1 MTGGRPRTAI
11 GTYGTISIRPRGSQF
26 VAETRF
32 RDLDGRLRKVNATA
46 SSRSVACASLKERLL
61 VRPGHGSGGMLS
73 LASPFGDRVK
83 LWLADLEVRD
93 LTEGT
98 RENYRDDLRLHI
110 TPVFGAYALGEIT
123 TGRVEWFLR
132 REAAVSYSRAKH
144 SRTLLKLLFG
154 FALRHDAIPRDP
166 VEGTSP
172 LKKPN
177 PEPRALTLEQIAAI
191 RAAAAVWRTGPEV
204 KGPKPNPQVWD
215 ITEVLLGS
223 ALRIGEALALRVRD
237 LDETPKGM
245 ILHVRGTVVL
255 RTGQGA
261 VRQNHPK
268 TEHSVR
274 SIGLPE
280 FAADVLRRRI
290 AALGP
295 GDPERTVFSNRTGGP
310 LSPFNVRRTF
320 REFLEIGG
328 LAESGITLRW
338 YRRTGATVIARAAT
352 IEAAAAFLGHG
363 STAITEGHYIE
374 PDHTIDLAPAGHLER
389 ALRPVRPE
397 PRLLVS
403 KLSVE
408 EASSI
413 AALDSDD
420 GDAQ

>member
-1 MTGGRPRTAI
+1 MTGGRPRTPI
-11 GTYGTISIRPRGSQF
+11 GTYGAISIRQRGKHF

-46 SSRSVACASLKERLL
+46 TSRSVARTTLKERLL
-61 VRPGHGSGGMLS
+61 VRPGHGSGGMLT
-73 LASPFGDRVK
+73 LASPFGDLVE

-98 RENYRDDLRLHI
+98 RENYRDDLRLHVMP
-110 TPVFGAYALGEIT
+110 TFRAYTLGEIT
-123 TGRVEWFLR
+123 TGRVEWFLKQ
-132 REAAVSYSRAKH
+132 EAAVSYSRAKH

-154 FALRHDAIPRDP
+154 FALRHDSIPRDP

-177 PEPRALTLEQIAAI
+177 PEPRALSLEQVAAI
-191 RAAAAVWRTGPEV
+191 RAAAAVWRTGPDV
-204 KGPKPNPQVWD
+204 KGPKPNPQVRD
-215 ITEVLLGS
+215 ITKVLLGS
-223 ALRIGEALALRVRD
+223 ALRIGEALALRVCD
-237 LDETPKGM
+237 LDDTPQGM

-261 VRQNHPK
+261 VRQNHRK

-280 FAADVLRRRI
+280 FAAAVLRRRI

-295 GDPERTVFSNRTGGP
+295 GDPERTVFTNRTGGP

-320 REFLEIGG
+320 REFLEIAG
-328 LAESGITLRW
+328 LEESGITLRW
-338 YRRTGATVIARAAT
+338 YRRTGATVIARAAN

-374 PDHTIDLAPAGHLER
+374 PDRTIDLTPAGHLER

-397 PRLLVS
+397 PRLLAAE
-403 KLSVE
+403 LSPDE
-408 EASSI
+408 TASI
-413 AALDSDD
+413 AALDNE
-420 GDAQ
+420 GDVG